1 MLKCDS
7 SKCRGTLFMTVKG
20 NNSSLPA
27 NCTFLRGWRSQCQSW
42 IQHLVSH
49 NTPYHHTH
57 DLAPPSIY
65 NSCYK
70 IVIRTFHR
78 VFRLKQARGKSLLW
92 NEVCLWNILHLYTLL
107 FCHEQR
113 CLFMNKAFFQD
124 AYQWNFPLVHK
135 TIYVQSLCES
145 NWGLFTCLTGNK
157 IVQNAGNV
165 MMGAGCRLDFPS
177 GTDGCDLSI

>member
-27 NCTFLRGWRSQCQSW
+27 NFTFLRGWRSECQSW

-70 IVIRTFHR
+70 IVIRTFCR
-78 VFRLKQARGKSLLW
+78 IFSLKQAREKSLLW
-92 NEVCLWNILHLYTLL
+92 NEVCLWNIFASAYTSLL
-107 FCHEQR
+107 PQTEMFIHEQG
-113 CLFMNKAFFQD
+113 FFFRKPISGIFHWFTRQ
-124 AYQWNFPLVHK
+124 
-135 TIYVQSLCES
+135 
-145 NWGLFTCLTGNK
+145 FTCRVCVRATEASLLVWQE
-157 IVQNAGNV
+157 I
-165 MMGAGCRLDFPS
+165 
-177 GTDGCDLSI
+177 